1 MRNGIWLAATAAVG
15 VVAGVLIDRHVGPL
29 AGSGLATEPP
39 YNHVGTI
46 REIMHG
52 IVEPSSDAIFD
63 AVVIDV
69 SAAGIKETLP
79 RTEEEWEKV
88 EHGAIA
94 LAEAVNL
101 LKMPGRAV
109 ARPEEMNVDP
119 EGPELPPSEIAGHI
133 SRSPQ
138 EWNTH
143 ADGLQRAAIE
153 AMNAA
158 RAKSV
163 EGLTKVGETL
173 DNACESC
180 HLAYWYPDDAK
191 NRKE

>member
-1 MRNGIWLAATAAVG
+1 MRNGFWLAATAAVG
-15 VVAGVLIDRHVGPL
+15 VLAGVLIDRNVGPL
-29 AGSGLATEPP
+29 AGSGLPADSP
-39 YNHVGTI
+39 YHHVGTI

-52 IVEPSSDAIFD
+52 IVEPASDTIFD

-69 SAAGIKETLP
+69 SAAGIKETIP
-79 RTEEEWEKV
+79 RTDEEWEKV

-119 EGPELPPSEIAGHI
+119 EGPELPPSEIATHLTR
-133 SRSPQ
+133 SRQ

-143 ADGLQRAAIE
+143 ADGLQQAAIE

-158 RAKSV
+158 RARSV
-163 EGLTKVGETL
+163 AGLTEVGERL
-173 DNACESC
+173 DNACEGC

-191 NRKE
+191 NRK